1 MATASPVV
9 VSALYSQGGR
19 TYARMYEP
27 RGHESRVSIKYSME
41 QARLTEVD
49 LAGEEG
55 GLLSGPLDFR
65 PWQTRTIRIEPL
77 K

>member
-1 MATASPVV
+1 
-9 VSALYSQGGR
+9 
-19 TYARMYEP
+19 
-27 RGHESRVSIKYSME
+27 ME